1 MGSIWKH
8 DILDI
13 LLLNCSWVDK
23 FTYLTHVVDTYLLII
38 QTIIF
43 KSTLAS

>member
-13 LLLNCSWVDK
+13 LLLNCSWVDN
-23 FTYLTHVVDTYLLII
+23 LHILHMWLIHI
-38 QTIIF
+38 
-43 KSTLAS
+43 S